1 MRSNGGSYHVDGN
14 DGEQTCDC
22 LFSKFHAKL
31 CQTPRDFGC
40 GQPYPPFTSPWKARF
55 WIEPVMPVMT
65 EVFLALNK
73 FKALLHYPLETKLR
87 ETNAVESRKSRLWL
101 ISSTLQLHGC
111 YSHSSAETMLS
122 SLYSL
127 ELRGNKTLIR
137 HSLNHPTCEF
147 LTQIW
152 NLSLEPLF
160 SPLRNSWSHLRLQCR
175 SSRCV
180 EERRNRC
187 TATGITL
194 TGLISIVLT
203 RVHLSNISYCQL
215 LPVPLGSTKFAGK
228 ALHEKQ
234 QQPFQHWVE
243 GEDSRL
249 DRPLPKIPM
258 SLMGFPAQ
266 RSLTMKKVDLG
277 NFSMIQNSQMY
288 SIDIAF
294 TMIFG
299 CWPPWKNKR
308 APLATSEMDQLCG
321 LSRNGIHDL
330 SDGIPDV
337 LGPFTQANAP
347 FRWLLIF
354 SLQTPLPCNDHG
366 HPWWLYR

>member
-1 MRSNGGSYHVDGN
+1 M
-14 DGEQTCDC
+14 
-22 LFSKFHAKL
+22 
-31 CQTPRDFGC
+31 
-40 GQPYPPFTSPWKARF
+40 
-55 WIEPVMPVMT
+55 
-65 EVFLALNK
+65 
-73 FKALLHYPLETKLR
+73 
-87 ETNAVESRKSRLWL
+87 
-101 ISSTLQLHGC
+101 
-111 YSHSSAETMLS
+111 
-122 SLYSL
+122 
-127 ELRGNKTLIR
+127 IR
-137 HSLNHPTCEF
+137 HSWSPTCEF
-147 LTQIW
+147 LTTIDW

-160 SPLRNSWSHLRLQCR
+160 HLLETHGLTFACNVGLPGVLKKDATAARQRALPWLGWYPLFWPEFTSVTSATASCYPYPWVQQICR
-175 SSRCV
+175 
-180 EERRNRC
+180 
-187 TATGITL
+187 
-194 TGLISIVLT
+194 
-203 RVHLSNISYCQL
+203 
-215 LPVPLGSTKFAGK
+215 K

-249 DRPLPKIPM
+249 DRLC
-258 SLMGFPAQ
+258 Q
-266 RSLTMKKVDLG
+266 RYQCLWWVFLRKEVWRWKRLTWVTSAWYKTVKC
-277 NFSMIQNSQMY
+277 IQL
-288 SIDIAF
+288 ILLF